1 MPSAFVAPWLQPPD
15 FLGASEAG
23 TRLGLQQQEMLRQS
37 QEHADQ
43 LAATAALERDRLAAS
58 ANENA
63 QQQRQFAAAQAL
75 KEAQMKQAGLL
86 GSERVQ
92 NQADSVSAA
101 AELDKSRE
109 GALDRAG
116 VQKGKDAHF
125 QDISRQAAA
134 EYKTAHPETS
144 NADLMSRFP
153 MAFKSNASIP
163 TVPKALVV
171 KPPAPMLTPGIKD
184 MLFKQLLTNSSGGT
198 NVDEA
203 ISGLKKYTTD
213 PAAEA
218 TPEAAPAPAADALQP
233 PADAGTGLPSED
245 DTSQIPTVNS
255 QDEYDALAP
264 GAQYRD
270 SNGALATKAD
280 KQ

>member
-1 MPSAFVAPWLQPPD
+1 MPYAAPWLTPPD

-43 LAATAALERDRLAAS
+43 LSATAALERDRLAAS

-75 KEAQMKQAGLL
+75 KEAQIKQAGLL

-92 NQADSVSAA
+92 NQADAISAA
-101 AELDKSRE
+101 SGLDKARIDSLNRQ
-109 GALDRAG
+109 G
-116 VQKGKDAHF
+116 VQKSQDSHF

-134 EYKTAHPETS
+134 EYKAAHPETS

-153 MAFKSNASIP
+153 MAFKSNAEIP
-163 TVPKALVV
+163 TVPKSPVV
-171 KPPAPMLTPGIKD
+171 KPPAPVLTPGIKD

-218 TPEAAPAPAADALQP
+218 APEAAPASAADALQP
-233 PADAGTGLPSED
+233 PTDAGTGLPSEGSGMTATPDIIQKALD
-245 DTSQIPTVNS
+245 DAGGDKDSARQWLQDNGYTIP
-255 QDEYDALAP
+255 P
-264 GAQYRD
+264 AQ
-270 SNGALATKAD
+270 
-280 KQ
+280 

>member
-1 MPSAFVAPWLQPPD
+1 
-15 FLGASEAG
+15 
-23 TRLGLQQQEMLRQS
+23 
-37 QEHADQ
+37 
-43 LAATAALERDRLAAS
+43 
-58 ANENA
+58 
-63 QQQRQFAAAQAL
+63 
-75 KEAQMKQAGLL
+75 
-86 GSERVQ
+86 
-92 NQADSVSAA
+92 
-101 AELDKSRE
+101 
-109 GALDRAG
+109 
-116 VQKGKDAHF
+116 
-125 QDISRQAAA
+125 
-134 EYKTAHPETS
+134 
-144 NADLMSRFP
+144 
-153 MAFKSNASIP
+153 
-163 TVPKALVV
+163 
-171 KPPAPMLTPGIKD
+171 MLTPGIKD

-213 PAAEA
+213 PADEA

-233 PADAGTGLPSED
+233 PTDAGTGLPSED